1 MLYIREEEVRTLL
14 PMRDA
19 VQCVRQAFIELA
31 GGAASNQPRRRL
43 FLPTGS
49 VLHQMS
55 AWWRDYYGA
64 KIYATNVKRGAMAF
78 HVLLYDA
85 ASAAPLAFIEANHL
99 GQIRTGAATG
109 VATGL
114 MALAGAETA
123 ALIGTGFQAW
133 TQLEAMLAVRPE
145 IRNVR
150 VYSRKQENRDSF
162 VEQASKA
169 FGIDITAASSAEEA
183 VRGAEIVTTATYA
196 KDPVFDDAWLM
207 DGAHLNAAGS
217 NQKER
222 REIPAETVR
231 RAALIAVDSIEQARV
246 EAGDLLLA
254 APESEWPSLP
264 MHELGELLSNTQFHR
279 PVGVTMFESLGLAAQ
294 DIAAAALVYERAKAE
309 GAGTTLA

>member
-1 MLYIREEEVRTLL
+1 MLYLREEEVRTLL

-19 VQCVRQAFIELA
+19 LQCVRQAFIELA
-31 GGAASNQPRRRL
+31 GGAAANQPRRRL

-55 AWWRDYYGA
+55 AWWRDYYGT
-64 KIYATNVKRGAMAF
+64 KIYATNVKRGAMSF

-85 ASAAPLAFIEANHL
+85 ATAAPLAFIEANYL

-114 MALAGAETA
+114 LALAGAETA
-123 ALIGTGFQAW
+123 AFIGSGFQAW
-133 TQLEAMLAVRPE
+133 TQLEAILAARPE
-145 IRNVR
+145 VR
-150 VYSRKQENRDSF
+150 KVRIFSRKQEKRELF
-162 VEQASKA
+162 AQEASEA
-169 FGIDITAASSAEEA
+169 FGITVEPVSTAEAA

-196 KDPVFDDAWLM
+196 KEPVFENAWLM
-207 DGAHLNAAGS
+207 DGAHVNAAGA
-217 NQKER
+217 NQKDR

-231 RAALIAVDSIEQARV
+231 GASLIAVDSLEQARI
-246 EAGDLLLA
+246 EAGDLHLA
-254 APESEWPSLP
+254 VPEPEWPSLP
-264 MHELGELLSNTQFHR
+264 LHEIGELLKNKEFHR

-294 DIAAAALVYERAKAE
+294 DIAAAAIVYERAKTE

>member
-207 DGAHLNAAGS
+207 DGAHVNAAGS

-279 PVGVTMFESLGLAAQ
+279 PVGVTMFESLGLAVQ

>member
-207 DGAHLNAAGS
+207 DGAHVNAAGS

-222 REIPAETVR
+222 REIPPETVR

>member
-207 DGAHLNAAGS
+207 DGAHVNAAGS

-264 MHELGELLSNTQFHR
+264 MHELGELLKNTQFHR